1 MALAV
6 ARHLSVANH
15 PLTLASAI
23 AARPAS
29 ASGETPRRL
38 RRLAAPATN
47 LPAHNRIVLRGNTVC
62 FR

>member
-6 ARHLSVANH
+6 ARTLSVANH
-15 PLTLASAI
+15 PLTLANAI
-23 AARPAS
+23 AARRAS
-29 ASGETPRRL
+29 ASDETPRRH

-47 LPAHNRIVLRGNTVC
+47 PPAQSRIVLRGNTVC